1 MLLVHVPQFNLCRV
15 ELSYI
20 GKMRNGGM
28 IWIQIVQC
36 VYLMFQARVCE
47 LCQKE
52 KLTKEWSKLNENLW
66 DLKKKFL
73 FAEIK

>member
-36 VYLMFQARVCE
+36 VYLC
-47 LCQKE
+47 
-52 KLTKEWSKLNENLW
+52 SKQEYVSCAKRRN
-66 DLKKKFL
+66 
-73 FAEIK
+73 